1 LATVRPGL
9 TKLFH
14 RGIHTV
20 VTHDDFKLTLA
31 MLILI
36 SRLGDIGS
44 TYLAS
49 PNLALESNSI
59 IRRLR
64 WPFAALTILV
74 FIIPYWDVGS
84 GIVIMVASLLV
95 AASNS
100 SKLWLIR
107 AMGETEYFALMVR
120 MAANAKLAQSLIFS
134 LMPALFMSILG
145 GTVMFFYPSEIT
157 DLGYHVGL
165 GILGYALVVAFY
177 GPLSFLRY
185 RKTGQAHRSSR
196 VPSQTG

>member
-1 LATVRPGL
+1 MDAHEGL
-9 TKLFH
+9 K
-14 RGIHTV
+14 V
-20 VTHDDFKLTLA
+20 TLA
-31 MLILI
+31 ILILI
-36 SRLGDIGS
+36 SRLGDLGS

-49 PNLALESNSI
+49 PNLELESNTV

-74 FIIPYWDVGS
+74 FIIPWWDIGS

-107 AMGETEYFALMVR
+107 AMGESEYRALLVR
-120 MAANAKLAQSLIFS
+120 MAARARPLPSVIFS

-145 GTVMFFYPSEIT
+145 GTVMFLYPSET
-157 DLGYHVGL
+157 RDPGYHVGL
-165 GILGYALVVAFY
+165 GILGYALVVACY
-177 GPLSFLRY
+177 GPLTFLRY
-185 RKTGQAHRSSR
+185 RKAGLKVSEHIFPQ
-196 VPSQTG
+196 

>member
-1 LATVRPGL
+1 VEVQEAV
-9 TKLFH
+9 K
-14 RGIHTV
+14 I
-20 VTHDDFKLTLA
+20 TLA
-31 MLILI
+31 VLILL

-49 PNLALESNSI
+49 PNLELESNSL

-64 WPFAALTILV
+64 WPFAALTIMV
-74 FIIPYWDVGS
+74 CVIPWWDVGS

-107 AMGETEYFALMVR
+107 AMGETEYRALLVR
-120 MAANAKLAQSLIFS
+120 MAASAKLFPSLIFS

-145 GTVMFFYPSEIT
+145 ATVMYLYPSETT
-157 DLGYHVGL
+157 DPGYHVGL
-165 GILGYALVVAFY
+165 GIVGYALVVAWY
-177 GPLSFLRY
+177 GPITFLRY
-185 RKTGQAHRSSR
+185 RNAGLKQRGPKGGKA
-196 VPSQTG
+196 

>member
-1 LATVRPGL
+1 MDAHQGL
-9 TKLFH
+9 KF
-14 RGIHTV
+14 
-20 VTHDDFKLTLA
+20 TLA
-31 MLILI
+31 ILILV

-49 PNLALESNSI
+49 PNLELESNSV

-74 FIIPYWDVGS
+74 FIIPWWDVGS

-107 AMGETEYFALMVR
+107 AMGETEYRMLMVR
-120 MAANAKLAQSLIFS
+120 MAARARPVPSVIFS

-145 GTVMFFYPSEIT
+145 GTVMFLYPSEDT

-177 GPLSFLRY
+177 GPTTFLRY
-185 RKTGQAHRSSR
+185 RKAGQAHRS
-196 VPSQTG
+196 

>member
-1 LATVRPGL
+1 VEAQESIKT
-9 TKLFH
+9 
-14 RGIHTV
+14 
-20 VTHDDFKLTLA
+20 TLA
-31 MLILI
+31 ILILL

-49 PNLALESNSI
+49 PSLELESNSV

-64 WPFAALTILV
+64 WPFALLTVFV
-74 FIIPYWDVGS
+74 FIIPWWDVGA

-107 AMGETEYFALMVR
+107 AMGESEYRALLVC
-120 MAANAKLAQSLIFS
+120 MAAGAKPFPSLIFS

-145 GTVMFFYPSEIT
+145 AAVMYFYPSEAT
-157 DLGYHVGL
+157 DPGYHVGL
-165 GILGYALVVAFY
+165 GIMGYALVVACY
-177 GPLSFLRY
+177 GPLTFLRY
-185 RKTGQAHRSSR
+185 RKTGLTQGSQKSRQQHSIRRS
-196 VPSQTG
+196 GA

>member
-1 LATVRPGL
+1 MDAQDGL
-9 TKLFH
+9 K
-14 RGIHTV
+14 V
-20 VTHDDFKLTLA
+20 TLA
-31 MLILI
+31 ILILI

-49 PNLALESNSI
+49 PNLELESNTV

-74 FIIPYWDVGS
+74 FIIPWWDIGS

-107 AMGETEYFALMVR
+107 AMGETEYRALLVR
-120 MAANAKLAQSLIFS
+120 MAASARLLPSLIFS

-145 GTVMFFYPSEIT
+145 GTIMYLYPSETT
-157 DLGYHVGL
+157 DPGYHVGL
-165 GILGYALVVAFY
+165 GVVGYALVVGWY
-177 GPLSFLRY
+177 GPLTFLRY
-185 RKTGQAHRSSR
+185 RKAGRIQQGQMSR
-196 VPSQTG
+196 Q

>member
-1 LATVRPGL
+1 
-9 TKLFH
+9 
-14 RGIHTV
+14 
-20 VTHDDFKLTLA
+20 
-31 MLILI
+31 MLILV

-49 PNLALESNSI
+49 PNLELESNTV

-74 FIIPYWDVGS
+74 FIIPWWDVGS

-107 AMGETEYFALMVR
+107 AMGESEYYLLMVR
-120 MAANAKLAQSLIFS
+120 MAARAKPVPCLIFS
-134 LMPALFMSILG
+134 LMPAMFMSILG

-177 GPLSFLRY
+177 GPVTFLRY
-185 RKTGQAHRSSR
+185 RKAGRSGIVVSEH
-196 VPSQTG
+196 SSHLHE

>member
-1 LATVRPGL
+1 
-9 TKLFH
+9 
-14 RGIHTV
+14 V
-20 VTHDDFKLTLA
+20 VTHEDFRFTLA
-31 MLILI
+31 VLILI

-49 PNLALESNSI
+49 PNLELESNSI

-107 AMGETEYFALMVR
+107 AMGETEYYRLMVR
-120 MAANAKLAQSLIFS
+120 MAARAKPVHSLIFS
-134 LMPALFMSILG
+134 LMPALFMGILG
-145 GTVMFFYPSEIT
+145 GTVMFLYPSET
-157 DLGYHVGL
+157 ADPGYHVGL
-165 GILGYALVVAFY
+165 GILGYALVVACY
-177 GPLSFLRY
+177 GPLNFLRY
-185 RKTGQAHRSSR
+185 RKAGQARRSSHA
-196 VPSQTG
+196 PSQTG

>member
-1 LATVRPGL
+1 VD
-9 TKLFH
+9 
-14 RGIHTV
+14 
-20 VTHDDFKLTLA
+20 THEAYKLTLA
-31 MLILI
+31 ILILI

-49 PNLALESNSI
+49 PNLELESNTL

-74 FIIPYWDVGS
+74 FITPYWDVGS

-107 AMGETEYFALMVR
+107 AMGETEYRALMVR
-120 MAANAKLAQSLIFS
+120 MAAAAKPLPSLIFS
-134 LMPALFMSILG
+134 LMPALFMGILG
-145 GTVMFFYPSEIT
+145 GTVMYLYPSEYT
-157 DLGYHVGL
+157 DPGYHVGL
-165 GILGYALVVAFY
+165 GILGYALVVGFY
-177 GPLSFLRY
+177 GPTTFLRY
-185 RKTGQAHRSSR
+185 RRAGQAGR
-196 VPSQTG
+196 T